1 MKPEEENS
9 ADYDQPVAYDTDGN
23 PLYKHPAQQI
33 TRPEAMVASQAVH
46 LSRPAEPAKPFVS
59 DATKVKHDRSR
70 QLYPTLNL
78 SDAEYVIAVIRRHPI
93 GLFIPFALAFIFVT
107 IGLVAIFNYDVVVQ
121 ILRLKGVAADA
132 PTMILPVLMAILLVC
147 LLTYVVYYIYTNN
160 KFFLTNESIIEQIQ
174 TGLFSHTEKS
184 IDLASIEDV
193 SYTQKNILQV
203 LVGYGSIRLSTIG
216 DETSYQYNYV
226 FNPKAQVDVLN
237 NAVESF
243 KNGRAIG

>member
-1 MKPEEENS
+1 MKPEETTS
-9 ADYDQPVAYDTDGN
+9 ADYDQPVAYDANGN
-23 PLYKHPAQQI
+23 PLYKHPVQQMS
-33 TRPEAMVASQAVH
+33 RPEAMVASQAVH
-46 LSRPAEPAKPFVS
+46 LARPAEPAKPFVS
-59 DATKVKHDRSR
+59 DATKVKHDRSH

-78 SDAEYVIAVIRRHPI
+78 SEAEYIIAVVRRHPI
-93 GLFIPFALAFIFVT
+93 GLFIPFALAFVFIT
-107 IGLVAIFNYDVVVQ
+107 IGLVTIFNYDIVVQ
-121 ILRLKGVAADA
+121 TLRLKGVAADG
-132 PTMILPVLMAILLVC
+132 PSMILPLLMAILLIC
-147 LLTYVVYYIYTNN
+147 LLTYVAYYIYTNN

-174 TGLFSHTEKS
+174 TGLFSHAEKS

-216 DETSYQYNYV
+216 DETSYRYDYV
-226 FNPKAQVDVLN
+226 SNPKAQVDVLK

>member
-1 MKPEEENS
+1 MKPDE
-9 ADYDQPVAYDTDGN
+9 AQPTDYDQPVAYDTDGN
-23 PLYKHPAQQI
+23 PLYKHPSQQI

-46 LSRPAEPAKPFVS
+46 LSRPADPPKPFIS
-59 DATKVKHDRSR
+59 DSTKVKHDRSR

-78 SDAEYVIAVIRRHPI
+78 SDAEYVIAVVKRHPI
-93 GLFIPFALAFIFVT
+93 GLFIPFALAFIFIT
-107 IGLVAIFNYDVVVQ
+107 IGLVAMFNYDVVVQ
-121 ILRLKGVAADA
+121 ILRLKGIAADG
-132 PTMILPVLMAILLVC
+132 PTMILPILMAILLIC
-147 LLTYVVYYIYTNN
+147 LLTYVAYYIYTSN

-174 TGLFSHTEKS
+174 TSLFSHSEKS
-184 IDLASIEDV
+184 IDLASIEDI

-216 DETSYQYNYV
+216 DETSYKYNYV
-226 FNPKAQVDVLN
+226 ANPKEQVDVLN